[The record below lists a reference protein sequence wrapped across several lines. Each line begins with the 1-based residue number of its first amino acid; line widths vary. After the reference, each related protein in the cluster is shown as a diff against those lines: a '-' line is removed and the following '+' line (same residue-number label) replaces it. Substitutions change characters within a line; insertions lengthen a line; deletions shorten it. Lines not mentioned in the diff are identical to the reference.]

1 MGVYYWVGTQG
12 GWLRHFSPSNVTSAP
27 TILTTNVMVLGTAL
41 TVASSQG
48 ASLTAG
54 GLVNSLEMTA
64 ALLFVAAGLVG
75 LARWRITSES
85 PSALIGL
92 ALAVYGGLAVP
103 VSSASGLVYDD
114 GTRLHPVSGLL
125 ATIAAAVLIIAAL
138 HAPHVVGN
146 QRPTTL
152 STVVPPLVGI
162 ALLVLIGRVFAADAG
177 LSPVTHVVL
186 ELAALATWA
195 TLLTAYTIKA
205 RTLDERWVTTAAA
218 LMAGMVMVGLCR
230 TLAVLEPRQWS
241 FPAAALLFATAAM
254 TLVVV
259 LLDLRAGSRARSL
272 NHRAVTTAL
281 ARAEDVLA
289 EQHEWRRHLAHDSR
303 NAMAALRMAMTVLS
317 QQTDRLS
324 ADKVDELRGAVM
336 SEINHLEHLLRR
348 ADSPDMEEF
357 AIGEVLKPIVAAQRD
372 GGLEVHTEI
381 EDVAVRGF
389 SGDLSVVLGTLLS
402 NLQPV
407 PAGQQ
412 VTLTV
417 EEDFPVVRLELS
429 RHPVLP
435 STRGR
440 HAAGCAE
447 ESKRGLGLYVATRLM
462 ANQSGSIEHRD
473 GPDGAICYSL
483 TLMAAPPSADDS
495 SEEIR

>member
-12 GWLRHFSPSNVTSAP
+12 GWLRHFSPTNVTSAP
-27 TILTTNVMVLGTAL
+27 TILTTNVVVLGAAL

-138 HAPHVVGN
+138 QAPHAADRQKPV
-146 QRPTTL
+146 TF
-152 STVVPPLVGI
+152 STVMSPLVGI

-177 LSPVTHVVL
+177 LSPATHVVL

-195 TLLTAYTIKA
+195 TLLTMYTIKA
-205 RTLDERWVTTAAA
+205 RKLDERWVTTAAA
-218 LMAGMVMVGLCR
+218 LMAGMVLVGLCR
-230 TLAVLEPRQWS
+230 TVAIVEPGQWS

-254 TLVVV
+254 TLAVT
-259 LLDLRAGSRARSL
+259 LLDLRAGSRARVL
-272 NHRAVTTAL
+272 NHRAVTRAL

-303 NAMAALRMAMTVLS
+303 NAMAALRMAMTVLTY
-317 QQTDRLS
+317 QGDRLS
-324 ADKVDELRGAVM
+324 AEKADELRGSVM
-336 SEINHLEHLLRR
+336 NEIGHLEHLLRR
-348 ADSPDMEEF
+348 ADSPAMEEF
-357 AIGEVLKPIVAAQRD
+357 PIGDVLEPILVAQRE
-372 GGLEVHTEI
+372 GGLEIHSEI
-381 EDVAVRGF
+381 DDVAVRGF
-389 SGDLSVVLGTLLS
+389 SADLGVVLGTLFS

-407 PAGQQ
+407 PAGQH
-412 VTLTV
+412 VSLTV
-417 EEDFPVVRLELS
+417 EEDFPVVRVELS

-435 STRGR
+435 SRGR
-440 HAAGCAE
+440 HAAACNGQSRSE
-447 ESKRGLGLYVATRLM
+447 LGLYVATRLM
-462 ANQSGSIEHRD
+462 ANQNGTIAHRE
-473 GPDGAICYSL
+473 GPDGEMCYSL
-483 TLMAAPPSADDS
+483 TLMAALPSADES
-495 SEEIR
+495 SEVMR